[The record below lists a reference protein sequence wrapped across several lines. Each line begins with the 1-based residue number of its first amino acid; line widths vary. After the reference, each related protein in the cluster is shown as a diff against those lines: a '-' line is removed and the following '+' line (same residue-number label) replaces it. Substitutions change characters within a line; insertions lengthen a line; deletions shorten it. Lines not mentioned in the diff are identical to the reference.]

1 MRSRF
6 AAGITRRGAA
16 SRGTPRD
23 TPDPRSPTRLWF
35 GAVKAIQ
42 IDEFGGPEVL
52 EYRDVEDPVA
62 GEGEVL
68 VEVAR
73 SGINFAD
80 THATRNDYLA
90 EQQLPLIPGGE
101 VSGRTPDGKRVAA
114 LLGTGAYAQKVA
126 VPEQML
132 IPIPDAVNDD
142 QAAALL
148 LQGIT
153 AMALVRRCARVEPG
167 ETLVVEAAAGGTGS
181 LAVQLGKQAGARV
194 IGLASS
200 EEKRAMVERLGA
212 DATVDSRAED
222 LKEAILAANGG
233 KRVDAVLHMSG
244 GDAFDAELSALA
256 PLGRMVVFGIASREQ
271 REVSTAAL
279 LRGSKAV
286 IGFWL
291 VHLLMRPQE
300 AGPMIAELL
309 GAVAEGKLEVNVGE
323 VYPLSEAARAH
334 EDLIAR
340 RTSGKLL
347 LDPSK

>member
-1 MRSRF
+1 MR
-6 AAGITRRGAA
+6 
-16 SRGTPRD
+16 
-23 TPDPRSPTRLWF
+23 
-35 GAVKAIQ
+35 AIQ
-42 IDEFGGPEVL
+42 IEEFGGPEVL
-52 EYRDVEDPVA
+52 RHVEAPDPVP
-62 GEGEVL
+62 GEGEVV

-73 SGINFAD
+73 AGVNFAD

-90 EQQLPLIPGGE
+90 EQELPLIPGAE

-114 LLGTGAYAQKVA
+114 ILGSGAYAEKVA
-126 VPEQML
+126 LPAQML
-132 IPIPDAVNDD
+132 VPVPDEVDD
-142 QAAALL
+142 DRAAALL
-148 LQGIT
+148 LQGLT
-153 AMALVRRCARVEPG
+153 AMALVRRCARVREG

-200 EEKRAMVERLGA
+200 EEKRATVERLGA
-212 DATVDSRAED
+212 DATVDSRADD
-222 LKEAILAANGG
+222 LGEAIRAANDG

-244 GDAFDAELSALA
+244 GDAFDAELATLA
-256 PLGRMVVFGIASREQ
+256 PFGRMVVFGIASREQ
-271 REVSTAAL
+271 RDVSTAAL
-279 LRGSKAV
+279 LRGSVAV

-291 VHLLMRPQE
+291 VHLLMKPDE

-309 GAVAEGKLEVNVGE
+309 SAVAKGELEVNIGG